1 MVESIIGLIVLV
13 IFTMLFMGIINPRW
27 GTFGLKPNWSRLKV
41 SGMYIVLLVIISCL
55 AYLVEEPGEQMTSN
69 TTRNSRLTLKKED
82 FKEYA
87 AKSRLSE
94 KELEIGL
101 DNLSKIGLDE
111 NRIEKITERG
121 IELKT
126 FEGEVELGRPTII
139 TFGQYTVI
147 ANLHGATVP
156 LLKDGKIFYEIN
168 DIYLKRS
175 VLKKVINELEEK
187 INKEVEK
194 SKKIEP
200 GYKVSEIIIGDNDIR
215 AREDGDK
222 LYFIL
227 YCRVYLEKEFYG
239 GVSKIDFPAQFQIN
253 PDGSEYIP
261 SWKK

>member
-55 AYLVEEPGEQMTSN
+55 AYLVEEPSAQMTSN
-69 TTRNSRLTLKKED
+69 TTRNSRVTLKKED

-87 AKSRLSE
+87 AKSKLSE

-111 NRIEKITERG
+111 NRIEKITEHG
-121 IELKT
+121 IILKP
-126 FEGEVELGRPTII
+126 FEGEVALRNPVRI
-139 TFGQYTVI
+139 TFGPGGVTAYVSHAWIT
-147 ANLHGATVP
+147 
-156 LLKDGKIFYEIN
+156 LLKDGKIINEIS
-168 DIYLKRS
+168 DIYLKES
-175 VLKKVINELEEK
+175 VLKKVNKKFEEDF
-187 INKEVEK
+187 NKEFDKSNEK
-194 SKKIEP
+194 KS
-200 GYKVSEIIIGDNDIR
+200 GYKISEIIVDEIQELD
-215 AREDGDK
+215 DK
-222 LYFIL
+222 FNPYFII
-227 YCRVYLEKEFYG
+227 YYIIRLEKEIYG
-239 GVSKIDFPAQFQIN
+239 SKPHEFILKATLKIN